1 VQPLSFVVEGLGF
14 TANYTRIY
22 QSASGAGAPAVAI
35 GVSPY
40 TYNLTG
46 YYEKGPGSIRLSWTY
61 NDKQISSGPNQNSV
75 PVAQIRTDARGQL
88 DLSASYELGFLP
100 TSPRLTF
107 DAINLTDEAQR
118 QTFEYSNAAFTYYKP
133 GRAFLIGIRGKF

>member
-1 VQPLSFVVEGLGF
+1 MPFSKVLLPAPL
-14 TANYTRIY
+14 
-22 QSASGAGAPAVAI
+22 APIKV
-35 GVSPY
+35 
-40 TYNLTG
+40 T
-46 YYEKGPGSIRLSWTY
+46 
-61 NDKQISSGPNQNSV
+61 
-75 PVAQIRTDARGQL
+75 
-88 DLSASYELGFLP
+88 